1 MDKHVKPFT
10 TSKKDS
16 VSGLCDYILPM
27 SHFGRVET
35 EGGKSR
41 FLEGGKNLWILKP
54 VGLNRGQGIH
64 VVDSIK
70 KCKKL
75 IKQYC
80 LGKES
85 PEKDKG
91 DKTPQEPIKST
102 QFIIQKYIEDPL
114 LIHGRK
120 FDIRVWV
127 LINHN
132 QDCFFFKEGYIRTS
146 SSAYTTD
153 PSALENEYVHLT
165 NNAIQKNSPNYSEFE
180 DGN

>member
-1 MDKHVKPFT
+1 MLSSQQIISVDKQVKPFIPVKRE
-10 TSKKDS
+10 SL
-16 VSGLCDYILPM
+16 SGLGDYILPM
-27 SHFGRVET
+27 SHFARVKLEEDKT
-35 EGGKSR
+35 SSY
-41 FLEGGKNLWILKP
+41 LEGGKNLWILKP
-54 VGLNRGQGIH
+54 VGMNRGQGIH

-80 LGKES
+80 FGKES
-85 PEKDKG
+85 QEKEKG
-91 DKTPQEPIKST
+91 DKTPQEPIKCT

-127 LINHN
+127 LINQN
-132 QDCFFFKEGYIRTS
+132 NDCFFFKEGYIRTS

-165 NNAIQKNSPNYSEFE
+165 NNAI
-180 DGN
+180 